1 MHSLCDCCN
10 IWKKNTAAEILKK
23 KKKKKK
29 KKKNQAVLV
38 PTRWHILARSI

>member
-23 KKKKKK
+23 KKKKE
-29 KKKNQAVLV
+29 KNPAVLV